1 MVGVSNASD
10 GQVQVAG
17 EALRTPLGRIRA
29 AFDVSHVVASVLGS
43 LLLSGDISGFGL
55 TTVTSALLLGRAIN
69 VLMNT
74 IGQRAQVAVWA

>member
-1 MVGVSNASD
+1 M
-10 GQVQVAG
+10 
-17 EALRTPLGRIRA
+17 
-29 AFDVSHVVASVLGS
+29 SHVVASVLGS